1 MQLPFAVAPHSLGT
15 VTTGN
20 ETTSRPA
27 IHLGEFKSR
36 GMVWKSN
43 GNTNLW
49 VRGNF
54 GSAKPVDFFSVLS
67 ANAQSG
73 TTIRLR
79 LGDTQAE
86 VDGTA
91 DYDSGA
97 QTFISPARTREDGL
111 YHSHFELPSVQTKQW
126 WRIDI
131 SGHTGDFQ
139 ASSLVMG
146 QKLTPATY
154 YNPDFEFG
162 LEDQGS
168 LEWTRYGVASEE
180 DGVLMRKLKLT
191 FSWLSQSDYE
201 TKFRPLT
208 EKVGKRGMVYF
219 CFDPDPTV
227 YRQSKTYFGVLT
239 DPPFATGAAPK
250 QTNYEMSFELLSL
263 I

>member
-1 MQLPFAVAPHSLGT
+1 MQLPFAVVPLPF
-15 VTTGN
+15 TTYSVQN
-20 ETTSRPA
+20 ERSNRPA
-27 IHLGEFKSR
+27 SHLSEFKSK
-36 GMVWKSN
+36 GMVWQTN
-43 GNTNLW
+43 GNTTLLFK
-49 VRGNF
+49 GDL
-54 GSAKPVDFFSVLS
+54 GSPKPVNFVALLLT
-67 ANAQSG
+67 NAQPSTKFQFLMSNDPTFASVG
-73 TTIRLR
+73 YNS
-79 LGDTQAE
+79 
-86 VDGTA
+86 TA
-91 DYDSGA
+91 LDI
-97 QTFISPARTREDGL
+97 ISPSITREDGL
-111 YHSHFELPSVQTKQW
+111 YHSHLEIPSVQTY
-126 WRIDI
+126 RYFDLTI

-139 ASSLVMG
+139 AAFLVIG

-191 FSWLSQSDYE
+191 FSWLSQTDYE

-219 CFDPDPTV
+219 CFDPEPTV

-239 DPPFATGAAPK
+239 EPPFATGAAPK
-250 QTNYEMSFELLSL
+250 QTNYEMPFELLSL